1 MNEQFLQLCMQ
12 LAKDIDRPE
21 VQIEINGMVDSLL
34 KVLHKCFRSVSLSEI
49 TPGLVE
55 EAATLQKIALD
66 AYIKAGFSREEAM
79 SLVLGLRKGVS

>member
-1 MNEQFLQLCMQ
+1 MQ

-55 EAATLQKIALD
+55 EAATLQNIALD
-66 AYIKAGFSREEAM
+66 AYIKAGFSSEEAM